1 MTGREEEEED
11 EEAQAEVDMWKYIF
25 GFANVAAVKC
35 AIELGVADAIQ
46 NHHSPITLYELSN
59 KLGCAPSPLHRIMR
73 FLVHNNIFKQK
84 PIVDG
89 TIGYVQ
95 TPLSRRL
102 LGRGE
107 NSMESLFLLESSPV
121 MLKPWHFLNDRV
133 RLDGNTAAFEAAHG
147 NDIWK
152 YAAVNPD
159 YSKLID
165 DAMACHARMDVP
177 RMIER
182 CPEVFDGIKTLVDVG
197 GGNGTTLSMLVK
209 ACPWILGINF
219 DLPHVLSTAPEYD
232 GIRHVGGD
240 MFQSVP
246 KADAAFLMWVLH
258 NWNDDEC
265 IQILKKC
272 KEAIP
277 KDNGKV
283 IMVEVVVGEAKDDK
297 LEFVRLTLDMVMMA
311 HTDSGKERT
320 SKEWEYILGKAGFS
334 RHTIRPI
341 GEVHSVIEAFP

>member
-1 MTGREEEEED
+1 
-11 EEAQAEVDMWKYIF
+11 MWKYIF

-46 NHHSPITLYELSN
+46 NHHSPITLN
-59 KLGCAPSPLHRIMR
+59 
-73 FLVHNNIFKQK
+73 

-102 LGRGE
+102 LGRGG

-159 YSKLID
+159 HSKLID

-182 CPEVFDGIKTLVDVG
+182 CPEVFDGIKL
-197 GGNGTTLSMLVK
+197 
-209 ACPWILGINF
+209 W
-219 DLPHVLSTAPEYD
+219 
-232 GIRHVGGD
+232 
-240 MFQSVP
+240 
-246 KADAAFLMWVLH
+246 
-258 NWNDDEC
+258 
-265 IQILKKC
+265 
-272 KEAIP
+272 
-277 KDNGKV
+277 
-283 IMVEVVVGEAKDDK
+283 
-297 LEFVRLTLDMVMMA
+297 
-311 HTDSGKERT
+311 
-320 SKEWEYILGKAGFS
+320 
-334 RHTIRPI
+334 
-341 GEVHSVIEAFP
+341 